1 MSREEQRRAVRD
13 LRESLI
19 AQLEELY
26 GNAFEKL
33 ASQNLGEG
41 GIARLTQLLLRSRE
55 AAITPLREEIEAPL
69 ITTAPGTGEAATPT
83 SAPGA
88 GANSWKRG
96 WNSSWRPSCGRIP
109 PRRRCCRRKSG
120 ASRSSARSG
129 DCCRPKHSAANCCR
143 LQQRFA
149 SGVIAANGPA
159 VPVPPTWPHGPI
171 DR

>member
-55 AAITPLREEIEAPL
+55 AAITPLQEEIEAPL
-69 ITTAPGTGEAATPT
+69 ITRAPDSTEAP
-83 SAPGA
+83 
-88 GANSWKRG
+88 
-96 WNSSWRPSCGRIP
+96 
-109 PRRRCCRRKSG
+109 
-120 ASRSSARSG
+120 
-129 DCCRPKHSAANCCR
+129 
-143 LQQRFA
+143 
-149 SGVIAANGPA
+149 
-159 VPVPPTWPHGPI
+159 
-171 DR
+171 